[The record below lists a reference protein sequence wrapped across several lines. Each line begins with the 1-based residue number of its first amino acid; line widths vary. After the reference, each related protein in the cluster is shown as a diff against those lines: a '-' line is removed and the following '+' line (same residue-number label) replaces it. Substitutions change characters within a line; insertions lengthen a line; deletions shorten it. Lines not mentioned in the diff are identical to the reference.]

1 MEGQREHSGIHTAEC
16 TKFMKTMMDEGVVD
30 LVVTS
35 PPYDDLRDYD
45 GFTFDC
51 EAIAK
56 GLFRV
61 VKQGGVVVWVV
72 GDRIN
77 GGRSLTSFEH
87 AFQFRDAGFIVHDAM
102 IFKKRNTPFMRKRAY
117 TNCYEFMF
125 VFTKGAPAT
134 FNPLRSPS
142 VRSGPAQVPYLKGAD
157 GINRKTERSLSE
169 HKVRTNIWSYA
180 VGKNGTTRDM
190 YAFKHPAM
198 FPENLARDHI
208 LSWSNPDDLVF
219 DPMCGAGTTC
229 KVAKATGRR
238 WLGVDVSREYTSIA
252 ERRVNETGEDSIP
265 SPVSRPDPF
274 DEPLPCGES
283 VAACQWCGNEIPPVR
298 SQLTGGRAVTC
309 SPECSDFHGR
319 RRRLEL
325 KAANRAARQKGSVA
339 SVNVRHSEGAGQ

>member
-1 MEGQREHSGIHTAEC
+1 MESGIHTAEC
-16 TKFMKTMMDEGVVD
+16 ATFMEKMEEKSVN

-35 PPYDDLRDYD
+35 PPYDDLRDYK

-51 EAIAK
+51 EAVAT
-56 GLFRV
+56 GLYRV
-61 VKQGGVVVWVV
+61 VKDGGVVVWVV

-77 GGRSLTSFEH
+77 GGRTLTSFEH
-87 AFQFRDAGFIVHDAM
+87 AFAFRKAGFTVYDVM

-117 TNCYEFMF
+117 INCYEFMF
-125 VFTKGAPAT
+125 VFSKGTPTT

-157 GINRKTERSLSE
+157 GINRKKIGSLSE

-180 VGKNGTTRDM
+180 VGKNGTTSDM

-208 LSWSNPDDLVF
+208 LSWSNRGDLVF

-229 KVAKATGRR
+229 KMAKATGRR

-252 ERRVNETGEDSIP
+252 ERRVNETEEDSVSPPESRADPLDEPVGED
-265 SPVSRPDPF
+265 
-274 DEPLPCGES
+274 ES
-283 VAACQWCGNEIPPVR
+283 VAVCRWCEGEIPAAR
-298 SQLTGGRAVTC
+298 SQATGGRAVTC
-309 SPECSDFHGR
+309 SHECSLLNR
-319 RRRLEL
+319 RRRRHEL
-325 KAANRAARQKGSVA
+325 KAEDRAKEKAGKARA
-339 SVNVRHSEGAGQ
+339 S